1 MEPVDTGTDTSI
13 EARTVQLDCLR
24 RMTPHERLRMA
35 MDWSGQLRRMSFTAI
50 RRRHPDLD
58 EDEVRLRFIELT
70 YGKALASD
78 VRRWRQPAAAEADR

>member
-1 MEPVDTGTDTSI
+1 MEPVGTGTDTSF

-35 MDWSGQLRRMSFTAI
+35 MGWSGQLRRMSFAAI

-58 EDEVRLRFIELT
+58 EDEVRLQFIELM
-70 YGKALASD
+70 YGKTLADD
-78 VRRWRQPAAAEADR
+78 VRRWQQQKADR